1 MVKDFIDEFYNK
13 TVFKGGEKLGRDLS
27 PSFIKSL
34 FAFNEKEREYPIGE
48 LGKNAGGK
56 KSTITDMVDRLEKD
70 GIAERV
76 RDDGD
81 RRVVRMRLTAKG
93 REIRKEFVKKR
104 REEIQNIFSKLKE
117 AETRLLI
124 EHLSKA
130 CKILKK
136 I

>member
-1 MVKDFIDEFYNK
+1 MF
-13 TVFKGGEKLGRDLS
+13 
-27 PSFIKSL
+27 L

-48 LGKNAGGK
+48 LGKNAGVK

-93 REIRKEFVKKR
+93 REIRKEFIKKR